1 MAKTLKPVTTDMD
14 TVRAITA
21 RLNESA
27 TLAEVLMTQIDDG
40 DVSAEMK
47 RRFSDVML
55 ATQKGI
61 ASARQLD
68 DAFQALQQRLQW
80 EKSRLDL
87 AMQRAKDRQHALK
100 ERIKEVVAANPAVIF
115 KDGNGGK
122 VYVQASNPALK
133 FAFELGK
140 KSVVNIAPVDFP
152 AEYTEPVSF
161 RVVNTQAV
169 RDALNR
175 GETLDFAWL
184 EQGQSLRGL

>member
-61 ASARQLD
+61 ESARQLD